1 MHFKSDY
8 SGILKF
14 CLLTVLIGILSSV
27 QAVKAKTFVINNNA
41 YIDIPL
47 NNNDRDQEELLKR
60 LALDFAQQGDSEQ
73 ASYFLEKYIK
83 ASLDLVFISNE
94 GFKKIQNDESYLKLK
109 NKYLKRIDFWSMFCL
124 YVGFIGI
131 FIFTILMFKKGGDK
145 IAKILIGSF
154 LLLHSIFILRV
165 SIFLT
170 NYEYYLPHCLYVSA
184 AFSFLYG
191 PIIYFYFKRILQNYR
206 FKLLDLLHL
215 LPTVLFLLGMFPIY
229 MLSRE
234 EKLSLIINNERP
246 YMEVISFLKIL
257 SLSIY
262 SFFIVKLFLRSK
274 RLQNSFSK
282 QERIWQRNIIIFVS
296 LYIVSYGVYI
306 FMINDM
312 AIKGI
317 FFHLQVVLMSLLVL
331 YISYNSFINLN
342 TSALRII
349 KSQERSDLEKA
360 HNYSS
365 HYLIIEE
372 YKKENTSKLQD
383 SLESNIKYQKSNL
396 TDVTS
401 DKLKKSILE
410 LMEVK
415 KVYRQNDLTLPK
427 LADAL
432 GTTRNITSQI
442 INESFGLNF
451 FELINKYRIKE
462 AKEILNSQENIN
474 IIDVAYEVGYNNKVT
489 FNKSFK
495 KFNKVTPSE
504 YLRSKSA

>member
-1 MHFKSDY
+1 MYFQFTY
-8 SGILKF
+8 LKLRLIF
-14 CLLTVLIGILSSV
+14 LTVILLHGESMFSNILFI
-27 QAVKAKTFVINNNA
+27 KNNT

-47 NNNDRDQEELLKR
+47 NKIDKEEEAIFKR
-60 LALDFAQQGDSEQ
+60 LALDFAEQGNAEQ
-73 ASYFLEKYIK
+73 SSHYIEKYIK
-83 ASLDLVFISNE
+83 SSLDIKFINSD
-94 GFKKIQNDESYLKLK
+94 GFELIKNDKPYRLLR
-109 NKYLKRIDFWSMFCL
+109 NKYLKKIDFWSIFCL
-124 YVGFIGI
+124 YVGFTGI
-131 FIFTILMFKKGGDK
+131 FIFTILILKKGGDRM
-145 IAKILIGSF
+145 AKILIGSF

-170 NYEYYLPHCLYVSA
+170 NYEYYLPHSLYISA

-191 PIIYFYFKRILQNYR
+191 PIIYFYFKRILQKYR
-206 FKLLDLLHL
+206 FKPLDLIHL
-215 LPTVLFLLGMFPIY
+215 LPTILFLVGMFPVY
-229 MLSRE
+229 MLSKE

-246 YMEVISFLKIL
+246 FMEIISFLKIL

-262 SFFIVKLFLRSK
+262 SFFLVKLFLKSK

-306 FMINDM
+306 LMINDM
-312 AIKGI
+312 AIRGI

-349 KSQERSDLEKA
+349 KSQESDSVKA
-360 HNYSS
+360 HNNNPS
-365 HYLIIEE
+365 HFLIIEE
-372 YKKENTSKLQD
+372 NKKENTLNLQD
-383 SLESNIKYQKSNL
+383 SLETTIKYQKSNL
-396 TDVTS
+396 TDVAS
-401 DKLKKSILE
+401 SKLKESLLE
-410 LMEVK
+410 LMEVE

-462 AKEILNSQENIN
+462 AKEILSSKDDIN
-474 IIDVAYEVGYNNKVT
+474 IIDVACEVGYNNKVT